1 MTSKALVVGSGA
13 IGLRT
18 ALELLRKNVSVILRS
33 AQHPLHPSTCSMG
46 SGGLWMPYK
55 CPDPR
60 VNKWAKE
67 TLDELLDIHS
77 SPDNAKDNLVEIV
90 PTIFLSRTHQ
100 GPKLDDYK
108 DFKADDYHSVVSKG
122 NLKSSLPEW
131 TQDPRICFQ
140 HLTIEML
147 AWQNQVLKLRI
158 PSIES
163 IKDAG
168 YKHGWLFRPPIV
180 NAPRMLTKMLDEVLS
195 HPLTHDVNVEM
206 DQGGYHSLEDILDD
220 ARALGCD
227 AVFNCT
233 GLGSSKLCSDDLL
246 VPGRGI
252 LFHYDRNCARHGFDE
267 ANMKYD
273 AAILT
278 EDGPWGSPIDPIYII
293 PRGDV
298 FVVGGSY
305 HEGAAGTDITE
316 TEKKRLTENAA
327 LMGIDTSLSSPTLEW
342 VGFRPARPTI
352 RLEKQNM
359 HGVQVVHSYGHGGS
373 GWTAYVGA
381 AKNSVAMLDS

>member
-1 MTSKALVVGSGA
+1 
-13 IGLRT
+13 
-18 ALELLRKNVSVILRS
+18 
-33 AQHPLHPSTCSMG
+33 
-46 SGGLWMPYK
+46 MPYK

-67 TLDELLDIHS
+67 TLDELLDIHR
-77 SPDNAKDNLVEIV
+77 SPENLNDKYVEIV
-90 PTIFLSRTHQ
+90 PTIFLTRTHQ
-100 GPKLDDYK
+100 GPKLEDYK
-108 DFKADDYHSVVSKG
+108 DFKADNYHSA
-122 NLKSSLPEW
+122 LKHSLPEW
-131 TQDPRICFQ
+131 TQDPRISFQ

-147 AWQNQVLKLRI
+147 AWQNQVMKLRI
-158 PSIES
+158 PSIEY

-206 DQGGYHSLEDILDD
+206 DQGGYLSLEDIVDD

-233 GLGSSKLCSDDLL
+233 GMGSSKLCKDESL

-252 LFHYDRNCARHGFDE
+252 LLHYDRNCARHGLDE
-267 ANMKYD
+267 ATMKYD
-273 AAILT
+273 TAILT
-278 EDGPWGSPIDPIYII
+278 EDGPWGSPTDPLYII

-305 HEGAAGTDITE
+305 HEGDTGAAITAA
-316 TEKKRLTENAA
+316 EKKRLVENAT
-327 LMGIDTSLSSPTLEW
+327 LMGINTSLSSPVHEW
-342 VGFRPARPTI
+342 VGFRPARQTI
-352 RLEKQNM
+352 RMEKQSM

-373 GWTAYVGA
+373 GWTAYVGV
-381 AKNSVAMLDS
+381 AKNSVALLDV